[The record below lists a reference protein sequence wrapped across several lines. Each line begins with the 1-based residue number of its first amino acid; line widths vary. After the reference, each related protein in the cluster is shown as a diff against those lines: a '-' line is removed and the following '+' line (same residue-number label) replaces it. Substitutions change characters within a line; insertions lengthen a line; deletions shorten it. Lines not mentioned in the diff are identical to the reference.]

1 MTLFQMDFFIFVL
14 ILLLVGGG
22 VFVVIAAFGHSR
34 ADVAGSDTLLDSD
47 DPAGEAISEFDDM
60 SKSVFKEFDNKY
72 QELLFLYSLI
82 DEKQKKIEN
91 GYTTA
96 NFHLKDQARDLAKY
110 AKQVDLTIGDN
121 KKMDINPKFSN
132 IIRMYKEGQT
142 VEEIARKLD
151 MGKGEVELIVTL
163 GGGQNG

>member
-1 MTLFQMDFFIFVL
+1 MTLFQMDFFIFML

-22 VFVVIAAFGHSR
+22 VCIVMAALSHSR
-34 ADVAGSDTLLDSD
+34 AGVAGFDAYNNSADVAD
-47 DPAGEAISEFDDM
+47 EVISELDDM

-82 DEKQKKIEN
+82 DEKQKKI
-91 GYTTA
+91 GDA
-96 NFHLKDQARDLAKY
+96 DVPVSFHSKDQARDLEKY
-110 AKQVDLTIGDN
+110 AKRVDLTIDDN
-121 KKMDINPKFSN
+121 KKMNINPKFAS
-132 IIRMYKEGQT
+132 IVKMHEEGQT

-151 MGKGEVELIVTL
+151 MGKGEVGLIVTL